1 MTVGVGLDH
10 LAEVVIVSF
19 STWSHSPLPPF
30 LTIFFRGSYAQSIP
44 KG

>member
-1 MTVGVGLDH
+1 MTDGVGLDR

-19 STWSHSPLPPF
+19 SPWSHSPLPPF
-30 LTIFFRGSYAQSIP
+30 PTVFFRGSYAQSIA